1 MEQGEKAQ
9 GSTTSLTTAR
19 KERPMNDYLAA
30 LVERTMEASAD
41 MLVSRS
47 YRDRQQLLVDL
58 ANMLGESGIDWFSRK
73 WGAKLWPE
81 MPRALN
87 ELSDDLRRIWRLS
100 DAERL
105 NFSTW
110 RVEDAESHYPPELQ
124 ANEIL
129 NKWLS
134 WRPSAAQ
141 TRALKAAQSQKEQKD
156 QEATPEAQLSA
167 LIAEVQDESA
177 YDSSQWMLPNGYVP
191 FSCWL
196 PTRTLL
202 PDTRGLRPML
212 IQGVF
217 EHWGHFKYCAN
228 LNCVTPYFIGTRKDQ
243 IVCDAE
249 ICKAERQ
256 REHARKWWNENRA
269 RKSQQDAAMELTKKG
284 RNDHVTRKTR

>member
-1 MEQGEKAQ
+1 MEKGQ
-9 GSTTSLTTAR
+9 GSTTSLATGR
-19 KERPMNDYLAA
+19 EKRPLSDDYLAN
-30 LVERTMEASAD
+30 LVERTMQSSAEA
-41 MLVSRS
+41 LVSRS

-58 ANMLGESGIDWFSRK
+58 SNMLGGSGIDWFSRK
-73 WGAKLWPE
+73 WGLKLWPE
-81 MPRALN
+81 TPHALA
-87 ELSDDLRRIWRLS
+87 ELSDDLRKIWRQS
-100 DAERL
+100 DAERRS
-105 NFSTW
+105 FTTW
-110 RVEDAESHYPPELQ
+110 RVEDIESHYPPELQ

-129 NKWLS
+129 NKWLC

-141 TRALKAAQSQKEQKD
+141 MRALKAAQSQKEQRD
-156 QEATPEAQLSA
+156 QEATPEAQLSTLMA
-167 LIAEVQDESA
+167 DAEGEYA

-212 IQGVF
+212 IKGVF

-228 LNCVTPYFIGTRKDQ
+228 PDCVSPYFIGKRKDQ

-249 ICKAERQ
+249 ICKREKQ

-269 RKSQQDAAMELTKKG
+269 KKSQKEAVSKAAKKG
-284 RNDHVTRKTR
+284 SKGNGTRKAR